1 MPKALPANRKE
12 TGTFLQKS
20 AAVTP
25 SEDDLKLINQYALAP
40 VSAEDVTVVPIRL
53 ANTELDRSYERF
65 TKACLE
71 RLAETIKGK
80 SLMVGHDYSTAP
92 AGRVFDAEVRK
103 DPEGDGHYLFTR
115 AFMSNANPLTAD
127 VRMGIAKGA
136 SIGFQPS
143 DRICDLDG
151 KDYDGYYK
159 SASQRAASDEE
170 PCSHIAG
177 RTYDGKLCTLTY
189 GGDLAQMEALE
200 ESLVWLGCQRGAETS
215 PKGALDPTCKAA
227 HFDALEQSPSGKGES
242 MKELEEALARI
253 KALESEKAALAPLVA
268 DGEAYRKWL
277 KEDISR
283 LYTSMEDTAAGATLL
298 GALADAKAADLETVR
313 VGAIERQKKFFDPR
327 GGAALNEQT
336 LEQPVR
342 RSLDDILNGV
352 RQGGAV

>member
-1 MPKALPANRKE
+1 MLKALPAHRKE
-12 TGTFLQKS
+12 TGIILQKA

-25 SEDDLKLINQYALAP
+25 SEDDLRLINQYALAP

-53 ANTELDRSYERF
+53 ANTEVDRTYERF
-65 TKACLE
+65 TKACLD

-80 SLMVGHDYSTAP
+80 SLMVGHDYSIAP

-143 DRICDLDG
+143 DRICDLCG

-159 SASQRAASDEE
+159 SASRRAQSDEE

-189 GGDLAQMEALE
+189 GGDLTAMEALE

-215 PKGALDPTCKAA
+215 PKGALDPIAKAA

-253 KALESEKAALAPLVA
+253 KALEAEKAALAPLA
-268 DGEAYRKWL
+268 EESEAYRKWL
-277 KEDISR
+277 KGEIAR
-283 LYTSMEDTAAGATLL
+283 LYTSVDDEAAGAVLL
-298 GALADAKAADLETVR
+298 SAMADAKAADLEKVR
-313 VGAIERQKKFFDPR
+313 VGAAERQKKLLDPR
-327 GGAALNEQT
+327 GGAMLNET
-336 LEQPVR
+336 PAAPPAR

-352 RQGGAV
+352 RRGGAI